1 MDAVLTAGG
10 IPGVDDPLYP
20 YTQGG
25 PKAMLEVAGKPLIQW
40 VLDALS
46 EAQKVENVVVIG
58 LNEEHGL
65 ACEKPMIYVPNQVD
79 MLHNIRVGTLKA
91 QEINPNAEFVLSV
104 SSDIPGI
111 TGEMIDWTIDSV
123 LQTDHDLYYNVITRE
138 VMEARYPESNRS
150 FIKLK
155 DYEVCGGDMNAFR
168 ISIVT
173 KNEEFLTRLIA
184 ARKSILKQAAL
195 VGYGTL
201 ILLLMR
207 RLTIESGV
215 ERASKSLGI
224 RGRAVICPY
233 AEIGMDV
240 DKPHQLE
247 ILRAD
252 LERAAAL

>member
-10 IPGVDDPLYP
+10 IPRVDDPLYP

-25 PKAMLEVAGKPLIQW
+25 PKAMLDVAGKPLIQW
-40 VLDALS
+40 VLDGLS
-46 EAQKVENVVVIG
+46 ESQKVENVVIVG
-58 LNEEHGL
+58 LDPEHDL
-65 ACEKPMIYVPNQVD
+65 VCEKPMIFVPNQGD
-79 MLHNIRVGTLKA
+79 MLHNIREGTLKA
-91 QEINPNAEFVLSV
+91 QQVNPEAEFVLSV

-123 LQTDHDLYYNVITRE
+123 LQTDHDLYYNVITRQ

-150 FIKLK
+150 YVKLK
-155 DYEVCGGDMNAFR
+155 DYEVCGGDMNVFR
-168 ISIVT
+168 VSIVT
-173 KNEEFLTRLIA
+173 KHEEFFTRLIA
-184 ARKSILKQAAL
+184 ARKNVFKQAAL

-201 ILLLMR
+201 LLLLMR
-207 RLTIESGV
+207 RLTIEAGV

-247 ILRAD
+247 ILRTD
-252 LERAAAL
+252 LERAATQ